1 MIYDKKT
8 KTCVD
13 TFTDPYF
20 RNYEVA
26 VNTDGII
33 LLLQNG
39 EVISSADSQ
48 RFQAD
53 PMEAF
58 DVVTK
63 EAIDTSTHP
72 YFKDYEIAFG
82 ENQIL
87 MLQYGSVICCA
98 DSTLYGIRQKKNLEF
113 ENIGL
118 LPSEQAVYRYIF
130 SYIIKHRYAP
140 TYEEILRNCKV
151 HSKSTISM
159 HIKKMLSLGLLE
171 SDAPGS
177 PRALRIPMPA

>member
-20 RNYEVA
+20 RNYEAA

-63 EAIDTSTHP
+63 ETIDISTHP

-82 ENQIL
+82 KNQIL
-87 MLQYGSVICCA
+87 MLQYGSVKCCA

-130 SYIIKHRYAP
+130 SYIVKHRYAP

-177 PRALRIPMPA
+177 PRALRLPMPA

>member
-1 MIYDKKT
+1 MIYDKKA

-20 RNYEVA
+20 RDYEVA
-26 VNTDGII
+26 VNTDEII

-53 PMEAF
+53 PMEVF
-58 DVVTK
+58 DAVTK
-63 EAIDTSTHP
+63 ETIDTSTHP
-72 YFKDYEIAFG
+72 YFKDYEIAFEG
-82 ENQIL
+82 NRIL
-87 MLQYGSVICCA
+87 MLQYGSVKCCA
-98 DSTLYGIRQKKNLEF
+98 DSSLYEVRQKKNLELKD
-113 ENIGL
+113 IGL
-118 LPSEQAVYRYIF
+118 SLSEQAVYRYIF

-151 HSKSTISM
+151 HSKSTIST
-159 HIKKMLSLGLLE
+159 HIKKMLNLGLLE
-171 SDAPGS
+171 SDAPGL
-177 PRALRIPMPA
+177 PRALRIPIPA

>member
-8 KTCVD
+8 KACVD
-13 TFTDPYF
+13 VFTNPYF
-20 RNYEVA
+20 HNYEVA

-53 PMEAF
+53 PVEVYDISTNKA
-58 DVVTK
+58 V
-63 EAIDTSTHP
+63 DTSTHP
-72 YFKDYEIAFG
+72 YFKNYEIAF
-82 ENQIL
+82 EKDHIL
-87 MLQYGSVICCA
+87 MLQYGSVKCCA
-98 DSTLYGIRQKKNLEF
+98 DSNLYGIRQKKNLEL

-118 LPSEQAVYRYIF
+118 LPSEQEVYRYIF
-130 SYIIKHRYAP
+130 SYIINHRYAP
-140 TYEEILRNCKV
+140 TYEEILRNCKIQ
-151 HSKSTISM
+151 SKSTIYM
-159 HIKKMLSLGLLE
+159 HIKKMLNLGLLE

-177 PRALRIPMPA
+177 PRALRIPMPV